1 MTLKQAIVLRSD
13 LKMGKGKIAAQASH
27 ASVMSYSSSP
37 NAAAEEWFDGGQMKI
52 VLKVSGEKEL
62 QELFRQA
69 KHAGLHA
76 VLVHDAGHTQ
86 VPAGTLTAIAIGP
99 DDERKIDKVT
109 GRLKLL

>member
-1 MTLKQAIVLRSD
+1 MLKQAIVLRSD
-13 LKMGKGKIAAQASH
+13 LKMGKGKAAAQASH

-37 NAAAEEWFDGGQMKI
+37 KDAAREWLEEGQKKI

-62 QELFRQA
+62 LELHKQA
-69 KHAGLHA
+69 KRLGLHA

-99 DDERKIDKVT
+99 DDEKKVDKVT
-109 GRLKLL
+109 GKLKLL

>member
-1 MTLKQAIVLRSD
+1 MLKQAIVLRSD

-27 ASVMSYSSSP
+27 ASVMSFSCSSRD
-37 NAAAEEWFDGGQMKI
+37 AAEEWLEEGQKKI

-62 QELFRQA
+62 LELHRQA
-69 KHAGLHA
+69 KSAGLHT

-86 VPAGTLTAIAIGP
+86 IPAGTLTAIAIGP
-99 DDERKIDKVT
+99 GDERKVDKVT